1 MKIIAY
7 TIVYNEEG
15 VIKKCIV
22 NAKEQGLDVIVID
35 NGCTDSTM
43 EIVKKLGV
51 PVLEHKTEKY
61 DVVEIHKW
69 AISLVKI
76 IGCDWYTI
84 KDADEMFETYDGR
97 TIAEAVNEANDLGY
111 NCMRFDIYDFMP
123 TVDDDLNVEGFT
135 ERIQYYSYVNSRRPT
150 MIKNSPEIYGGNTHR
165 TEGIVKESPNRLI
178 LRHYKFT
185 SLEQGRRK
193 VKSRLNRYLSARGG
207 LHRQYRHFT
216 DESKFYVLEKD
227 DYSKLHKFDGTWVK
241 ERDDVGGRR

>member
-1 MKIIAY
+1 MRIIAY
-7 TIVYNEEG
+7 IIVYNEEE
-15 VIKKCIV
+15 VIEKCIE
-22 NAKEQGLDVIVID
+22 NAKEQGLDIIVID
-35 NGCTDSTM
+35 NGCTDNTI

-76 IGCDWYTI
+76 IGCDWYTM
-84 KDADEMFETYDGR
+84 KDADEIFETYDGR
-97 TIAEAVNEANDLGY
+97 TIAEVVEEANDLGY

-123 TVDDDLNVEGFT
+123 TVVDDLNVEDFA
-135 ERIQYYSYVNSRRPT
+135 ERIQYYSYASSRRPT
-150 MIKNSPEIYGGNTHR
+150 MIKNSPEIYGGNLHKA
-165 TEGIVKESPNRLI
+165 EGSMIRESPNRLI

-193 VKSRLNRYLSARGG
+193 VKSRLSRYLSARGG

-227 DYSKLHKFDGTWVK
+227 DYSKFHKFDGTWIK
-241 ERDDVGGRR
+241 GRDKV